1 MLRYLFSIILVLLN
15 TMGYSQATKL
25 STVELIRKYQKIELP
40 KSLLLSLSS
49 DAYRGRNIRDNSIS
63 LSQSFIQNYLKG
75 QKIVSLDSQF
85 AVFFKINDSL
95 SNYNIVGIHRGNKFS
110 NRAMLIHA
118 NYDNFGTISEQGVMD
133 SIYNGANDNASGVVA
148 LIQLAIF
155 FNRMKFNHNIVFAFT
170 SGKRY
175 SMRGTCAL
183 ASMLESKKI
192 KITSAFNIEMIGR
205 PIDAGSKKLYIK
217 SADSANIYP
226 SLNRLVG
233 DKIFLPMPEDKD
245 FIAMN
250 SENAPI
256 YNILKIP
263 SYTITSFNIEKDETY
278 MTPLDDFDHVDVSFL
293 HASIQNITYG
303 IYKYLLENKR

>member
-1 MLRYLFSIILVLLN
+1 
-15 TMGYSQATKL
+15 L
-25 STVELIRKYQKIELP
+25 STVELIRKYQKIELT

-75 QKIVSLDSQF
+75 QKNVSLDSQF
-85 AVFFKINDSL
+85 SVYYKINDSL

-110 NRAMLIHA
+110 NRAILLHA
-118 NYDNFGTISEQGVMD
+118 NYDNLGTISEEGTMD

-148 LIQLAIF
+148 LIQMAIF
-155 FNRMKFNHNIVFAFT
+155 FNRMKFNQNIVFAFT

-183 ASMLESKKI
+183 ASMLETKKI

-205 PIDAGSKKLYIK
+205 PIEMGSKKLYIK
-217 SADSANIYP
+217 SADSANIYQ

-233 DKIFLPMPEDKD
+233 DKIFMPMPEDKD
-245 FIAMN
+245 FIPVY
-250 SENAPI
+250 SENYPI
-256 YNILKIP
+256 YNVLKKP
-263 SYTITSFNIEKDETY
+263 SYTITSFNIDKDETY
-278 MTPLDDFDHVDVSFL
+278 MTPSDDFDHVDVSFL

-303 IYKYLLENKR
+303 IYKYLVDYRR